1 MATDLIWEIYI
12 TGQIF
17 KNDMHNI
24 WLWFFCKIHKSLGCD
39 SIDFDAVAGI
49 DIERKIVCA
58 LL

>member
-17 KNDMHNI
+17 KNDRHNI

-39 SIDFDAVAGI
+39 GIDFDAVAGI

-58 LL
+58 QL